1 MIPNKVTEASLMFLV
16 ILLVLSPP
24 PLNQPPSTSN
34 NPSHPPTITKIIA
47 KYSTFFTS
55 VSHAAMTTESAF
67 S

>member
-34 NPSHPPTITKIIA
+34 PITHHPSQKSLQNTQPSSPV
-47 KYSTFFTS
+47 S
-55 VSHAAMTTESAF
+55 VMQL
-67 S
+67 

>member
-1 MIPNKVTEASLMFLV
+1 MIPNKVTGANLMFLV
-16 ILLVLSPP
+16 ILLLLSPP
-24 PLNQPPSTSN
+24 PLNQRPSTSN
-34 NPSHPPTITKIIA
+34 DPNHPPPVTKILA